1 MAVDK
6 NYCMSS
12 YLAFRY
18 IVREDADFAPGL
30 HHTHFV
36 QIPDNRKLAVRSAE
50 EIDRALQAQFD
61 ALKGKKLGI
70 LLSGGMDSAILAAY
84 MPGCHAYTFRFL
96 GGEYQK
102 EELQRA
108 EYYANQYGLK
118 LHYVDVNWETVL
130 ESVDPV
136 MQKKQAP
143 VHSIEPQIYAGAQY
157 AKRDGIE
164 MMVIGDASD
173 YVFGGMDKLLSKD
186 WRFDEFYR
194 RFIYV
199 APDDVLKDP
208 VDMRP
213 VFEPFR
219 KGEYIDYM
227 GMLDTITVDESY
239 SSYKNAFEAAD
250 MPYQDPYE
258 ILKMAEPL
266 DLSRIRGGES
276 KYLIRELFRMK
287 YPEFPVPEKV
297 PMPRPVDLYFANWTG
312 PKREEFQEDL
322 DMTKFTG
329 NQKWLLWCLERF
341 LDKYC

>member
-1 MAVDK
+1 
-6 NYCMSS
+6 
-12 YLAFRY
+12 
-18 IVREDADFAPGL
+18 
-30 HHTHFV
+30 
-36 QIPDNRKLAVRSAE
+36 
-50 EIDRALQAQFD
+50 
-61 ALKGKKLGI
+61 
-70 LLSGGMDSAILAAY
+70 
-84 MPGCHAYTFRFL
+84 
-96 GGEYQK
+96 
-102 EELQRA
+102 
-108 EYYANQYGLK
+108 
-118 LHYVDVNWETVL
+118 
-130 ESVDPV
+130 
-136 MQKKQAP
+136 
-143 VHSIEPQIYAGAQY
+143 
-157 AKRDGIE
+157 

-186 WRFDEFYR
+186 WRFDEFYH

-199 APDDVLKDP
+199 EPDDVLKDP

-312 PKREEFQEDL
+312 PKREEFREDL
-322 DMTKFTG
+322 DMSKFTG